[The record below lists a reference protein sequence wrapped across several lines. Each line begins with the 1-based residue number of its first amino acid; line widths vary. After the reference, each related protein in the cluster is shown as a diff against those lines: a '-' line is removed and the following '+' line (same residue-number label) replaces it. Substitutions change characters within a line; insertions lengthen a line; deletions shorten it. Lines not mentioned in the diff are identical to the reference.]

1 MLSAILSLAGP
12 TLTPDETKLF
22 RDADPVGYILFR
34 RNIEDRDQV
43 RALTAALRDLH
54 GRDDLPILIDQ
65 EGGRVAR
72 MRPPEWPAF
81 PANEAFDRLYQLAPA
96 SAMEAARWN
105 ARAIALT
112 LAEVGIT
119 VDCLP
124 MLDIRQPGASDIVGD
139 RALGAEP
146 MQVAALGR
154 AQLEGLASAGVVG
167 VVKHIPGHGRALVD
181 SHLELPV
188 VDASEEELSIDLEP
202 FERLAAAPMGMTS
215 HIVYRAWDPDRPA
228 SQSPT
233 VIGDII
239 RDRIGFV
246 GFLMSDDVG
255 MEALS
260 GAVAERAL
268 ACVAAGCDAAL
279 HCSGAFDEMAAVA
292 EVLPALSAEGE
303 ARLGRA
309 MAARF
314 TDGEGGMTLAEA
326 IDTRDQLLALA

>member
-1 MLSAILSLAGP
+1 MLSAIFSLAGT
-12 TLTPDETKLF
+12 TLGADEAALF
-22 RDADPVGYILFR
+22 READPVGYILFR
-34 RNIEDRDQV
+34 RNIEDREQV
-43 RALTAALRDLH
+43 RALTSALRDLH

-81 PANEAFDRLYQLAPA
+81 PPNESFDRLYQLAPS
-96 SAMEAARWN
+96 SAMQAARWN

-112 LAEVGIT
+112 LAEVGIN

-124 MLDIRQPGASDIVGD
+124 MLDIRMPGASEIVGD
-139 RALGAEP
+139 RSLGAEP

-167 VVKHIPGHGRALVD
+167 VVKHMPGHGRALVD

-188 VDASEEELSIDLEP
+188 VDASEDELAIDLEP
-202 FERLAAAPMGMTS
+202 FERLATAPMGMTS

-228 SQSPT
+228 SQSPII
-233 VIGDII
+233 IGDII
-239 RDRIGFV
+239 RQRIGFV
-246 GFLMSDDVG
+246 GFLMSDDFG

-260 GAVAERAL
+260 GGPADRAL
-268 ACVAAGCDAAL
+268 ACVEAGCDAAL
-279 HCSGAFDEMAAVA
+279 HCSGVLGEMADVA
-292 EVLPALSAEGE
+292 NVLPALTAEGE
-303 ARLGRA
+303 ARLARA

-314 TDGEGGMTLAEA
+314 TDGEGMSLAEA
-326 IDTRDQLLALA
+326 IETRDTLLALV